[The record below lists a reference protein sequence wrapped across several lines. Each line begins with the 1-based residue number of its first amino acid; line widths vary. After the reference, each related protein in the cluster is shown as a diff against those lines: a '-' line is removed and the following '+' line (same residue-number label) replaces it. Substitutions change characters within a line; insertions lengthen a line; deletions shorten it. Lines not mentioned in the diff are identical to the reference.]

1 MRQLSDPFVRS
12 MQNRLWHN
20 LIAAALFAASSS
32 CCEQQWNH
40 SVRRMWCDY
49 NTFRAPALSLE
60 QFDHLPYPA
69 AQVGYYRWMYD
80 KDPGHQLAA
89 LGPVTPPARVV
100 PQCVPAGDNPF
111 EYQVAFPSAI
121 PLQTETLWG
130 EGQPEPINVPR
141 GQPGDTPG
149 VNPLK
154 GNDQPGTLTVPM
166 APVLPP
172 TARDQRP
179 ASSPNRTGQAPAE
192 PPGLPLPGFEASP
205 PPPHPVDEEVPPMLG
220 PASQTNPNVRLT
232 TGLPASAQ
240 PASPGTASG
249 LWPR

>member
-1 MRQLSDPFVRS
+1 MRS
-12 MQNRLWHN
+12 RLWHN
-20 LIAAALFAASSS
+20 LIAAVLFAASSS

-89 LGPVTPPARVV
+89 LGPVTPPTCVV
-100 PQCVPAGDNPF
+100 PQCVPTGDNPF
-111 EYQVAFPSAI
+111 EYQVEFPTAI
-121 PLQTETLWG
+121 PLQTDSLWG

-149 VNPLK
+149 MSSPK
-154 GNDQPGTLTVPM
+154 GNAQPGTLTVPM

-172 TARDQRP
+172 ASGDKRTNP
-179 ASSPNRTGQAPAE
+179 ALRQAEPNRTGQPPAE
-192 PPGLPLPGFEASP
+192 PPGSPFPGFDASP
-205 PPPHPVDEEVPPMLG
+205 PPPHPVEEEVPPMLG
-220 PASQTNPNVRLT
+220 PASQENPNVRLT
-232 TGLPASAQ
+232 TGSPSPQ
-240 PASPGTASG
+240 PATPGISSG